1 MNTDRRS
8 RSQLT
13 VTGHNLKTGYLT
25 LQSVWGGDRWQPETV
40 ADGADG
46 QAEDEREA
54 RSETPAESLPDFV
67 TDKRQVFTRIHGQ

>member
-1 MNTDRRS
+1 MVTWQGYRGDR
-8 RSQLT
+8 
-13 VTGHNLKTGYLT
+13 YLT